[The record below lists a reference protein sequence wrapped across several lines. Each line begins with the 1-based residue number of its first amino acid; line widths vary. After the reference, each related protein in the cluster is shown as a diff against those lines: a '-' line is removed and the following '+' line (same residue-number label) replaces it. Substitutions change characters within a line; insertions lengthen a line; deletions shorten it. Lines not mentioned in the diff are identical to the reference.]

1 MTKLTY
7 AVRATNFHCQ
17 PFLLFAFLLALT
29 SLIQAQSTLQP
40 KRGLYLGGS
49 YAVSDMETVN
59 MQGGGLMLNFPLAS
73 LPQGRGEGGAG
84 ISLSYSSKIWD
95 PQPFKLDNG
104 CGDPHCDTRLYK
116 NLTFVY
122 PSQSGGGWNYAL
134 FYKLEQFHQ
143 DTEDRSGGS
152 VAGRCTLGENNS
164 SSTAPDPYVVRQR
177 MKMPDGSTVDFRE
190 EGEWDFNGYFRRD
203 MAGRFYYCYRPNDAT
218 LGYLRT
224 TAPTYQPKT
233 YFSVDGSRL
242 RLDISYTLPNEYNQR
257 KLIWKLHYPN
267 GSRVKGISDGSF
279 ENITNT
285 SLPYSILN
293 ERYDRNGNRIVT
305 EKTGTAVKISDSA
318 GREIKINN
326 FGLSEE
332 QIIAAGVGG
341 ETVEWR
347 VKWKEIS
354 IDVNRIRPS
363 GDYWGGT
370 MYGGHSIRVVDQIIS
385 PMQTGSQVYTFEYNQ
400 DSAGAMQGTGEL
412 SAVNFPGGARTEYSY
427 NTDGQAG
434 LTTGTMLGNYLK
446 QKKLLYQTQADGV
459 SESVTEIWK
468 YNRWRDFDPQTGMPK
483 TSSQASVI
491 SPDGGLTTET
501 YYTEGAGVAE
511 GRLRTRTTPDGTI
524 AENVWGAEP
533 TGTLSYPRSTR
544 YNPYLKTE
552 WTWIKDAA
560 GNLSKV
566 AVKDYSSDQ
575 NGNTTQVREY
585 DWIAANSIIRN
596 QLSEPQL
603 PSNFLPARITN
614 NVYANATA
622 DASSTDT
629 TSLYIYRKNTSLAL
643 KNVITSTEITDGNG
657 NVKARTEFTYD
668 NASTT
673 GNVTLV
679 KNWDSW
685 KNGSYQPYS
694 NPLTSENS
702 ISNAATFNQ
711 YGSPLTTTDSNGN
724 IAQITYGAIS
734 GPNNTTVND
743 LYPTQIVSAYGTVI
757 QRTNSSEYDFYTGL
771 VTKTTDVDND
781 VSNAVVYDALGRPL
795 ISKAAINTPLEVW
808 TQIEYNDQLR
818 RVITRADLETK
829 GDGKKVT
836 VQHYDQLGKLRLTR
850 TLENIA
856 AEDPTNEQHG
866 IKVQVRSQYNDPTP
880 NNPDDIENN
889 NGIYSLS
896 SNPYRGATPAQ
907 AANEE
912 SMGWS
917 VSYTDKTRRHS
928 EARTFSGATLPA
940 PWGNNTNSTG
950 VSGADIEGD
959 RTLATDQAGKK
970 RISKVNGLGQLINIW
985 EAKEPDADTE
995 NIVFGNPAVSLS
1007 GLKTTYS
1014 YDALNNLTVVNQGVQ
1029 QRTFAYTSLS
1039 RMLSASSPEAGTAS
1053 YQYDNNGNLTQ
1064 KTDGRSVVALYTYDA
1079 LNRPLTRSYSAPPN
1093 TPNYENSP
1101 PVSYTYDNL
1110 PNAKGKLTKIVT
1122 GNAST
1127 PFSVTEYQAFDK
1139 LGRVT
1144 RSRQIVEQTVYNPTI
1159 YKYNLSGALV
1169 EQTYPSGRVVRN
1181 IIDDNGDLTS
1191 VQSKKTQNS
1200 GFWNYASHFTYT
1212 ASGQVSSVQLGN
1224 GRWEHTQFN
1233 SRLQP
1238 VRIAL
1243 GKVQNA
1249 ADLLKLDYSYGMWEN
1264 GTLTQEKNNGNIARQ
1279 IITVPSNGNNAGFTA
1294 TQTYTYDALNRIK
1307 QATETIPN
1315 QTGWQQ
1321 TFTYDRYGNRNF
1333 DEANT
1338 TTLPRRCGAI
1348 PNQTVCPNDPAF
1360 NPTINIQNNRPNG
1373 HLFDNAGNTTRDAE
1387 NRKFI
1392 YDSENRQVRVETV
1405 DARGNVINTVGQ
1417 YFYDG
1422 DGRRVKKYVP
1432 ATQEITIFLY
1442 DASAKL
1448 IMEYSTVQQP
1458 QIPQVSYTTNDHLGS
1473 PRINTNRQ
1481 GDVIA
1486 RHDYQPFGEEI
1497 QRASYGSDDIKKQ
1510 FTGYERDKETN
1521 LDFAQARYY
1530 NSDQGRFSSP
1540 DPYLPSA
1547 VAGTPQSWN
1556 RYAYVLNRPFV
1567 YVDPDGEDWVKTEDK
1582 NNPYKWVDK
1591 CGDGQKDCYKVVSAG
1606 VGNSLRVYGSKDAK
1620 DITDFD
1626 ANKHGMVDM
1635 REVAEHHDAEFIVKP
1650 GAKEAYLNTRT
1661 GSALFNVASE
1671 YSQLYPGDEKLMM
1684 TAGSLADGTSLPIHT
1699 SHKQGNNIDLRY
1711 MGEDGKT
1718 IQSPRAVELADVE
1731 RTKKLA
1737 QMFKQQNAGLDSA
1750 ITGNPPRF
1758 DLPDIQNQSIKNVH
1772 KNHMHFQRNYPK
1784 TVLERPG
1791 RQE

>member
-1 MTKLTY
+1 
-7 AVRATNFHCQ
+7 
-17 PFLLFAFLLALT
+17 
-29 SLIQAQSTLQP
+29 
-40 KRGLYLGGS
+40 
-49 YAVSDMETVN
+49 METVS

-73 LPQGRGEGGAG
+73 LPQGRGESGGA

-95 PQPFKLDNG
+95 PQAFRMDNG
-104 CGDPHCDTRLYK
+104 CADPHCNTRLYK
-116 NLTFVY
+116 NFTFVY

-134 FYKLEQFHQ
+134 FYRLEQFNQ
-143 DTEDRSGGS
+143 DTEDRSGPRPD
-152 VAGRCTLGENNS
+152 RCANGENTS
-164 SSTAPDPYVVRQR
+164 SNITPDPYVVRQR
-177 MKMPDGSTVDFRE
+177 MRMPDGSTVDFRE
-190 EGEWDFNGYFRRD
+190 ENEWDVNGYFRRD
-203 MAGRFYYCYRPNDAT
+203 MAGRQYYCVPPNGVS
-218 LGYLRT
+218 LGYLAK

-233 YFSVDGSRL
+233 YFSTDGSRL
-242 RLDISYTLPNEYNQR
+242 RLDISYTAPNEFNGR
-257 KLIWKLHYPN
+257 TLIWKLYYPD
-267 GSRVKGISDGSF
+267 GSRVEGTSQDGF
-279 ENITNT
+279 ENITDT
-285 SLPYSILN
+285 SLPYSIRN
-293 ERYDRNGNRIVT
+293 EHYDRNGNRVVT
-305 EKTGTAVKISDSA
+305 EKIGTTVKISDSV

-326 FGLSEE
+326 LGSTEE
-332 QIIAAGVGG
+332 QIISAGTGG
-341 ETVEWR
+341 ETIEWR
-347 VKWKEIS
+347 VKWKWIS
-354 IDVNRIRPS
+354 IDANRIRPS

-370 MYGGHSIRVVDQIIS
+370 IYGSSQIKVVEQIIS
-385 PMQTGSQVYTFEYNQ
+385 PAQMGSQVYTFEYNH
-400 DSAGAMQGTGEL
+400 DLTGTAQGTGEL
-412 SAVNFPGGARTEYSY
+412 SAVNFPTGARTEYSY
-427 NTDGQAG
+427 DTDGQTN
-434 LTTGTMLGNYLK
+434 LTTGKMLGNYLTR
-446 QKKLLYQTQADGV
+446 KKMIYQTEGGEPTD
-459 SESVTEIWK
+459 SITEVWK
-468 YNRWRDFDPQTGMPK
+468 YYRERVFDFQTGMPRPTYLAK
-483 TSSQASVI
+483 ATG
-491 SPDGGLTTET
+491 PDGGQTTET
-501 YYTEGAGVAE
+501 YNFNPYDARV
-511 GRLRTRTTPDGTI
+511 GRLQSRTAPDGTMT
-524 AENVWGAEP
+524 ENVWAVEP
-533 TGTLSYPRSTR
+533 TVTFSSGGSTN
-544 YNPYLKTE
+544 YNPYLKAE
-552 WTWIKDAA
+552 LVWLKDAA
-560 GNLSKV
+560 GNVSK
-566 AVKDYSSDQ
+566 ARLKDYSYDQ
-575 NGNTTQVREY
+575 NGNVTQSREY
-585 DWIAANSIIRN
+585 DWIPANSITRN
-596 QLSEPQL
+596 QAGEPQL
-603 PSNFLPARITN
+603 PPDILPLRVTN
-614 NVYANATA
+614 NIYFNPTS
-622 DASSTDT
+622 DASSADT
-629 TSLYIYRKNTSLAL
+629 SSAYIYRKNTSPAL
-643 KNVITSTEITDGNG
+643 KKAVASTEISDGSG
-657 NVKARTEFTYD
+657 NVKSRTEFTYD
-668 NASTT
+668 NYSTT
-673 GNVTLV
+673 GNVISV

-694 NPLTSENS
+694 SPLTTANS
-702 ISNAATFNQ
+702 ISSATTYNQ
-711 YGSPLTTTDSNGN
+711 YGSPVTVTDSNGN
-724 IAQITYGAIS
+724 IAQITYGAIT
-734 GPNNTTVND
+734 GPNNTTISD
-743 LYPTQIVSAYGTVI
+743 LYPTQTISASGTAA

-781 VSNAVVYDALGRPL
+781 VSNAVVYDALGRPV
-795 ISKAAINTPLEVW
+795 ISKTAIDTPLEIW
-808 TQIEYNDQLR
+808 TQIEYNAQLR
-818 RVITRADLETK
+818 RIITRSDLETK

-836 VQHYDQLGKLRLTR
+836 VQHYDPLGKIRLTR

-866 IKVQVRSQYNDPTP
+866 IKVQVRYKYDDPTP

-970 RISKVNGLGQLINIW
+970 RISKVNGLGQLISIW
-985 EAKEPDADTE
+985 EVKEPDADTE

-1039 RMLSASSPEAGTAS
+1039 RMLSASSPEAGTVS

-1064 KTDGRSVVALYTYDA
+1064 KTDARSVVALYTYDA

-1093 TPNYENSP
+1093 TPNYENSL

-1122 GNAST
+1122 GNVST

-1144 RSRQIVEQTVYNPTI
+1144 QSRQIVEEKVYNSTF
-1159 YKYNLSGALV
+1159 YKYNLSGGLV
-1169 EQTYPSGRVVRN
+1169 EQTYPSGRVVKN
-1181 IIDDNGDLTS
+1181 IVDDNGDLSS
-1191 VQSKKTQNS
+1191 VQSKKNQNS
-1200 GFWNYASHFTYT
+1200 GFWSYASHFTYT
-1212 ASGQVSSVQLGN
+1212 ATGQISSVQLGN

-1238 VRIAL
+1238 VQIAL
-1243 GKVQNA
+1243 GKVRNA
-1249 ADLLKLDYSYGMWEN
+1249 ADLLKLDYSYGTWEN
-1264 GTLTQEKNNGNIARQ
+1264 GMLNQEKNNGNVAQQ
-1279 IITVPSNGNNAGFTA
+1279 IITVPTIGNNAGFTA

-1333 DEANT
+1333 DEPNT
-1338 TTLPRRCGAI
+1338 TTLPQRCGAA
-1348 PNQTVCPNDPAF
+1348 PNPTVCPNDPAF

-1373 HLFDNAGNTTRDAE
+1373 YLFDNAGNTTRDAQ
-1387 NRKFI
+1387 NRKFT

-1405 DARGNVINTVGQ
+1405 DARGNVVNTLGQ

-1422 DGRRVKKYVP
+1422 DGRRVKKIVP
-1432 ATQEITIFLY
+1432 AMQEITIFLY

-1448 IMEYSTVQQP
+1448 IMEYSTAQPP

-1473 PRINTNRQ
+1473 PRINTNQQ
-1481 GDVIA
+1481 GDVMA

-1497 QRASYGSDDIKKQ
+1497 QRASYGSDDIRKQ

-1582 NNPYKWVDK
+1582 SNPYKWVDK